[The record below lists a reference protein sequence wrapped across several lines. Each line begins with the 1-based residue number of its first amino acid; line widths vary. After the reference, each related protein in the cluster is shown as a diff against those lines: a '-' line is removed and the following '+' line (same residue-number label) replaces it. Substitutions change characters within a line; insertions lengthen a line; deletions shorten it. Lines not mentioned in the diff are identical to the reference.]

1 MHNLAL
7 VMEGETWVSYPL
19 GMRFPAWFQRNY
31 PFRGRGIVSRVL
43 YLLNTLRLDSV
54 FLKKVVPPDVSD
66 ELRSNVAFFWPSS
79 RRSTVRFYGY
89 RVESG
94 VMTEYLKLATTEAEK
109 KVLLREAENV
119 KTARSI
125 SNGSFFVPDLIGI
138 EDFGRILAVRYQ
150 SLPSNAETCPID
162 DRWIGKVKSALKN
175 ISDAGYVHGDF
186 AWHNFKAVGDELWIL
201 DWEEMSKELPR
212 LSDAVELETSI
223 AYYWKNAPL
232 ENVLRDFD
240 EKYLLDAAVAEDAVL
255 AIKDLRARRISMGNI
270 LWEHLKT
277 KGLVCQ

>member
-138 EDFGRILAVRYQ
+138 EDSDKILAVRYQ
-150 SLPSNAETCPID
+150 SLPSNAKICPID
-162 DRWIGKVKSALKN
+162 DRWIGKVKSALKI
-175 ISDAGYVHGDF
+175 ISGAGYVHGDF

-201 DWEEMSKELPR
+201 DWEEMQKSENF
-212 LSDAVELETSI
+212 LSDEICLECGLAHYWRHEPI
-223 AYYWKNAPL
+223 AQVMDKF
-232 ENVLRDFD
+232 RM
-240 EKYLLDAAVAEDAVL
+240 KYGNDAVTRAKAREAVDDL
-255 AIKDLRARRISMGNI
+255 AKREITMGAI
-270 LWEHLKT
+270 LKT
-277 KGLVCQ
+277 MLDKEGWL

>member
-1 MHNLAL
+1 MNLTL
-7 VMEGETWVSYPL
+7 CIGCETWVSYPL

-43 YLLNTLRLDSV
+43 YLLNMLRLDRV
-54 FLKKVVPPDVSD
+54 FLKKVAPPDVSD
-66 ELRSNVAFFWPSS
+66 ELRSNAAFFWPSS

-94 VMTEYLKLATTEAEK
+94 VVTEYLKLATTEAEK

-138 EDFGRILAVRYQ
+138 EDSDKILAVRYQ
-150 SLPSNAETCPID
+150 SLPSNAKTCPID
-162 DRWIGKVKSALKN
+162 DRWIGKVKSALKI
-175 ISDAGYVHGDF
+175 ISGAGYVHGDF

-240 EKYLLDAAVAEDAVL
+240 EKYLSDAAVAEDAVL